1 MELFSLRMILKYD
14 YSQFRKK
21 RQVQIK
27 KDRLLWMCF
36 QILLRYRR
44 YMVKIHYTSDPGV
57 INLKKFKRSLN
68 FKVVVLQDKC

>member
-44 YMVKIHYTSDPGV
+44 YMVKMHYTSDPSV